1 MPVTEYE
8 NHFDEIAREYE
19 RMAGLVVH
27 KTIARIHDECII
39 SFSLPKHGLRHGDHI
54 ASAPGEPPAID
65 TGNLANSMSHQMIGP
80 HEGEVTVGAEYSVD
94 LEMGGSG
101 MAPRPY
107 LGPAVEK
114 VWPEFITAMEKIAP
128 SVDGVP

>member
-8 NHFDEIAREYE
+8 NHFAEIAAQYE

-27 KTIARIHDECII
+27 KTVARIHDECLI
-39 SFSLPKHGLRHGDHI
+39 SFSLPKHGLRHGDHV

-65 TGNLANSMSHQMIGP
+65 TGNLANSMAHQMIGP
-80 HEGEVTVGAEYSVD
+80 TEGEVTVGAEYSVE
-94 LEMGGSG
+94 LEMG
-101 MAPRPY
+101 AARIAARPF

-114 VWPEFITAMEKIAP
+114 VWPEFMAAMEQIAP
-128 SVDGVP
+128 